1 MSFYV
6 LFTLLRDWRRRL
18 TGVGLLVFGAA
29 LSSLSIAESNAPTM
43 LPAQG
48 INNTASSLPVE
59 KTALTLRDAVQLALQ
74 HNPELASFAKEIQAL
89 EGVTLQA
96 GLLPNPQ
103 LQIDLE
109 DLGTRTDITPGGT
122 FTSIRIGQLL
132 ETGGKRRARRNA
144 ASLNEER
151 AERDYEA
158 RRLDLIAQ
166 VANIF
171 TEILAGQARLQ
182 LAQNNLVLAQKVVD
196 AASKRVQA
204 GKAPPIEETRAGV
217 TLATAKIELEQA
229 QRDLNAFRKQ
239 LTLLWGNPAPK
250 FEHAAG
256 DLESLVQ
263 IPNFD
268 TLTERVRVNPTAL
281 SSQAN
286 LAQRKANLKLQQAR
300 RLPDITVSAGIRRYA
315 QKLDDF
321 ESGILYDTTALV
333 GISVP
338 LPLFD
343 RNQGNLLE
351 AHQRVDQ
358 AEDQWEATDL
368 MLKSLLAQTYEALIA
383 AQNEIRV
390 LQDEILPG
398 AKEAFMIAR
407 RGYELGRFN
416 FLAMLDAQ
424 RALFQNQTLYV
435 RALANYQ
442 RLVNE
447 IERLIAA
454 PIESAS
460 N

>member
-1 MSFYV
+1 MKINQLFSLTWHWSCQWAGVSLFV
-6 LFTLLRDWRRRL
+6 L
-18 TGVGLLVFGAA
+18 GYA
-29 LSSLSIAESNAPTM
+29 LSSQSIAERHVYEEQNLNNA
-43 LPAQG
+43 AQPLFNEK
-48 INNTASSLPVE
+48 INI
-59 KTALTLRDAVQLALQ
+59 TLLEAVQLALQ

-89 EGVTLQA
+89 EGTTLQA
-96 GLLPNPQ
+96 GLLPNPR

-122 FTSIRIGQLL
+122 FTAIRIGQLI
-132 ETGGKRRARRNA
+132 ETGGKRLARRTA

-158 RRLDLIAQ
+158 RTLDLIAL

-171 TEILAGQARLQ
+171 TDILAGQARLQ
-182 LAQNNLVLAQKVVD
+182 LAQDNSVLAQKVVD
-196 AASKRVQA
+196 AAKKRVQA
-204 GKAPPIEETRAGV
+204 GKAPPIEETRAKV
-217 TLATAKIELEQA
+217 ALATAKIELEQA

-250 FEHAAG
+250 FKHALG
-256 DLESLVQ
+256 DLESLVK
-263 IPNFD
+263 IPDLD
-268 TLTERVRVNPTAL
+268 TLTERVRVNPAVL

-286 LAQRKANLKLQQAR
+286 LAQRKANLKLQQAL

-315 QKLDDF
+315 QELDELD
-321 ESGILYDTTALV
+321 SGVLNDTTALV

-343 RNQGNLLE
+343 RNQGNILE

-368 MLKSLLAQTYEALIA
+368 RLRSLLAQTYEGLLS

-398 AKEAFMIAR
+398 AKEAFKTAR

-416 FLAMLDAQ
+416 FLTMLDAQ
-424 RALFQNQTLYV
+424 RALFQNQALYV

-454 PIESAS
+454 PIENAS

>member
-1 MSFYV
+1 MKIERPTSFTWL
-6 LFTLLRDWRRRL
+6 LFCRWAGIYILTIGLAPLSQSFAEYPAFGEQRPSDGNHSLFSEKINITLL
-18 TGVGLLVFGAA
+18 
-29 LSSLSIAESNAPTM
+29 
-43 LPAQG
+43 Q
-48 INNTASSLPVE
+48 
-59 KTALTLRDAVQLALQ
+59 AVQLALQ
-74 HNPELASFAKEIQAL
+74 HNPELAAFAREKSAL
-89 EGVTLQA
+89 EGATLQA
-96 GLLPNPQ
+96 GLLPNPRI
-103 LQIDLE
+103 QIDLE

-122 FTSIRIGQLL
+122 FTSIRIGQLI
-132 ETGGKRRARRNA
+132 ETGGKRLARRKA

-151 AERDYEA
+151 AARDYEA

-171 TEILAGQARLQ
+171 TDVLAGQARLQ
-182 LAQNNLVLAQKVVD
+182 LAQDNSMLAQKVVD

-204 GKAPPIEETRAGV
+204 GKAPPIEKTRAKV
-217 TLATAKIELEQA
+217 ALATARIELEQA

-239 LTLLWGNPAPK
+239 LALLWGNSTPK
-250 FEHAAG
+250 FKHAAG
-256 DLESLVQ
+256 DLESLID

-268 TLTERVRVNPTAL
+268 ALAERVRANPMVL
-281 SSQAN
+281 SSQAI

-315 QKLDDF
+315 QKLDDL
-321 ESGILYDTTALV
+321 ESGILHDTTATV
-333 GISVP
+333 GVSVP

-358 AEDQWEATDL
+358 AMDQREATDL
-368 MLKSLLAQTYEALIA
+368 RLKSLLVQTYESLIA
-383 AQNEIRV
+383 AQNEIEV
-390 LQDEILPG
+390 LQHEILPG
-398 AKEAFMIAR
+398 AKEAFMTAR
-407 RGYELGRFN
+407 RGYELGRFD
-416 FLAMLDAQ
+416 FLTMLDAQ
-424 RALFQNQTLYV
+424 RALFQNQALYV

-454 PIESAS
+454 PIENVS

>member
-1 MSFYV
+1 MNFNALS
-6 LFTLLRDWRRRL
+6 LLSRDWCRRL
-18 TGVGLLVFGAA
+18 ISVGLLVFGSA
-29 LSSLSIAESNAPTM
+29 LPSLPIAENKALTM
-43 LPAQG
+43 FPAQE
-48 INNTASSLPVE
+48 INNASSSLPVE
-59 KTALTLRDAVQLALQ
+59 KTVLTLRDAVQLALQ

-96 GLLPNPQ
+96 GLLPNPR

-122 FTSIRIGQLL
+122 FTAIRIGQLI

-151 AERDYEA
+151 AERNYEA

-171 TEILAGQARLQ
+171 TDILAGQARLQ
-182 LAQNNLVLAQKVVD
+182 LAQDNSKLAQKVVD
-196 AASKRVQA
+196 TARKRVQA

-217 TLATAKIELEQA
+217 TLATTKIELEQA

-239 LTLLWGNPAPK
+239 LALLWGNPAPK
-250 FEHAAG
+250 FKHAAG
-256 DLESLVQ
+256 DLESLVE

-268 TLTERVRVNPTAL
+268 TLAERVRVNPTVL
-281 SSQAN
+281 SSLAN

-315 QKLDDF
+315 QELDELD
-321 ESGILYDTTALV
+321 SGILHDTTALV

-351 AHQRVDQ
+351 AHQRLDQ

-368 MLKSLLAQTYEALIA
+368 MLKSLLVQTYEALIA

-454 PIESAS
+454 PIEDAS

>member
-1 MSFYV
+1 MNFCA
-6 LFTLLRDWRRRL
+6 LFTLLRDWCRRL
-18 TGVGLLVFGAA
+18 IGVGLLVFGSA

-43 LPAQG
+43 FPAQE
-48 INNTASSLPVE
+48 INNTSSSLPVE
-59 KTALTLRDAVQLALQ
+59 NTALTLRDAVQLALQ

-96 GLLPNPQ
+96 GLLPNPR
-103 LQIDLE
+103 LQIDFG

-151 AERDYEA
+151 AERNYEA

-171 TEILAGQARLQ
+171 TDILAGQARLK
-182 LAQNNLVLAQKVVD
+182 LAQDNSILAQKVVD
-196 AASKRVQA
+196 AARKRVQA
-204 GKAPPIEETRAGV
+204 GKAPPIEETRAEV

-239 LTLLWGNPAPK
+239 LTLLWGNPAPQFK
-250 FEHAAG
+250 HAAG
-256 DLESLVQ
+256 DLESLVE

-286 LAQRKANLKLQQAR
+286 LAQRKANLKLQQAH

-315 QKLDDF
+315 QKLDELD
-321 ESGILYDTTALV
+321 SGVLNDTTALV

-343 RNQGNLLE
+343 RNQGNILE

-368 MLKSLLAQTYEALIA
+368 MLRSLLVQTYEALIA

-398 AKEAFMIAR
+398 AKESFMIAR
-407 RGYELGRFN
+407 RGYELGRFD
-416 FLAMLDAQ
+416 FLFMLDAQ

-454 PIESAS
+454 PIENAS

>member
-1 MSFYV
+1 MMYHHEIKRSFLLIWHWCCLCV
-6 LFTLLRDWRRRL
+6 NVSLFI
-18 TGVGLLVFGAA
+18 FGFA
-29 LSSLSIAESNAPTM
+29 LSSHSIAERPAFAEQDKINAGQA
-43 LPAQG
+43 LPK
-48 INNTASSLPVE
+48 E
-59 KTALTLRDAVQLALQ
+59 KFNITLLEAVQLALQ
-74 HNPELASFAKEIQAL
+74 HNPELAAFARESKAL

-96 GLLPNPQ
+96 GLPPNPR

-109 DLGTRTDITPGGT
+109 DLGTRTDSTPGGT
-122 FTSIRIGQLL
+122 FTSIRIGQLI
-132 ETGGKRRARRNA
+132 ETGGKRLARRKA

-151 AERDYEA
+151 AEKEYEI

-171 TEILAGQARLQ
+171 TDVLAGQARIQ
-182 LAQNNLVLAQKVVD
+182 LAQDNSVLAQKVVD
-196 AASKRVQA
+196 AARKRVQA

-217 TLATAKIELEQA
+217 ALATAKIELEQA

-239 LTLLWGNPAPK
+239 LALLWGNPSPIFK
-250 FEHAAG
+250 LVVG
-256 DLESLVQ
+256 DLESLIE

-268 TLTERVRVNPTAL
+268 ELAKRVRINPAVM

-286 LAQRKANLKLQQAR
+286 LAQREANLKLQQAL
-300 RLPDITVSAGIRRYA
+300 RLPDITVSAGIRHYA
-315 QKLDDF
+315 QQQNTSVLH
-321 ESGILYDTTALV
+321 DTTAIV

-358 AEDQWEATDL
+358 ATDQWAATNFR
-368 MLKSLLAQTYEALIA
+368 LKSLLVQTYEALIA

-424 RALFQNQTLYV
+424 RALFQNQALYV
-435 RALANYQ
+435 NALANYQ
-442 RLVNE
+442 RLINE

-454 PIESAS
+454 PIENVS
-460 N
+460 NK